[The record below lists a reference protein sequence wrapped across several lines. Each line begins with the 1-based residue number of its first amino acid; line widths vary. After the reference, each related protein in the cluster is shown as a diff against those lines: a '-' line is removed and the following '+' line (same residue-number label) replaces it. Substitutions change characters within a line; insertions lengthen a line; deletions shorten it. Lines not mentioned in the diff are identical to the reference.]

1 MLSKS
6 KNPMQKRVKLV
17 LSLLCLPSLFSCNL
31 DEIFAENPNRMEV
44 MMTTHSSLFILPEEP
59 STTADDI
66 IYRVEQG
73 ENVLFA
79 FTKED
84 CSSCYD
90 FATNASSYLAETHF
104 WFSYIYSNHREE
116 ANKISE
122 YAVEKGLE
130 RTISHPIDGGTPSIY
145 IMSKERIV
153 ELIYG
158 STRNDAKVIAT
169 SLKEYVKEGNVYHSN
184 LDSWRYHFYQGNE
197 IIRGATYV
205 LTESYRDDFYQN
217 VYPIVIKSDK
227 HFNVLEL
234 TGSYKEKSAFQTLC
248 GLAGTEDVEGKLIDV
263 TYEDYEYGITVID
276 DTEAYLK
283 ENYVSSSL

>member
-1 MLSKS
+1 
-6 KNPMQKRVKLV
+6 MQKRVKLV
-17 LSLLCLPSLFSCNL
+17 ISLLCLPSLFSCNL
-31 DEIFAENPNRMEV
+31 DEIFAKNTNAMEV
-44 MMTTHSSLFILPEEP
+44 MMTTHFSLFIPYEEAP
-59 STTADDI
+59 TTADDI

-90 FATNASSYLAETHF
+90 FMTNAAPYLGETHF

-158 STRNDAKVIAT
+158 STRNDRKVIAT

-184 LDSWRYHFYQGNE
+184 LDRWKSLFYHGNE

-205 LTESYRDDFYQN
+205 LTESYKDDFYKN

-234 TGSYKEKSAFQTLC
+234 DGSYKEKSAFQTLC
-248 GLAGTEDVEGKLIDV
+248 GLAGTEDVEGKLILV
-263 TYEDYEYGITVID
+263 SWEEYEHTITVID
-276 DTEAYLK
+276 DAETYLK